1 MPKQKKNKSKKA
13 KGNKKQDPIYQEPK
27 KKKKESKKEKKRN
40 RKYPDND
47 PIEEEFIE
55 ELKKLGYYIK
65 EVDSDGNCLFRA
77 VSDQLENH
85 EYNFDNYRQKTVD
98 YMRDNIDYF
107 KNFIEDEQTVEEYID
122 NMSQNKEW
130 GGNLEI
136 YAMSMALHV
145 NFYIYI
151 YQQPIY
157 IVKNWDDPKQNIM
170 LTYHDG
176 LHYNSLRKI
185 GDGQEKNDE
194 DSSEDEI
201 NDIQGLIDNVDH
213 LNI

>member
-1 MPKQKKNKSKKA
+1 MPKQKKNKSKKV
-13 KGNKKQDPIYQEPK
+13 KGNKKQDPIFQEPK
-27 KKKKESKKEKKRN
+27 RKKKESKKEKKRN

-65 EVDSDGNCLFRA
+65 EVDSDGNCLFRS

-107 KNFIEDEQTVEEYID
+107 KNFIEDDQTVEEYID

-136 YAMSMALHV
+136 YALSMALHV

-151 YQQPIY
+151 YKQPIY
-157 IVKNWDDPKQNIM
+157 VVKNWDDPKQNIM

-185 GDGQEKNDE
+185 GDGQEKRDE
-194 DSSEDEI
+194 DNSEDEI

>member
-1 MPKQKKNKSKKA
+1 
-13 KGNKKQDPIYQEPK
+13 
-27 KKKKESKKEKKRN
+27 
-40 RKYPDND
+40 
-47 PIEEEFIE
+47 
-55 ELKKLGYYIK
+55 
-65 EVDSDGNCLFRA
+65 
-77 VSDQLENH
+77 
-85 EYNFDNYRQKTVD
+85 
-98 YMRDNIDYF
+98 MRDSIDYF
-107 KNFIEDEQTVEEYID
+107 KNFIEDDQTVEEYID

-136 YAMSMALHV
+136 YALSMALHV

-151 YQQPIY
+151 YKQPIY
-157 IVKNWDDPKQNIM
+157 VVKNWDDPKQNIM

-185 GDGQEKNDE
+185 GDGQEKRDE
-194 DSSEDEI
+194 DNSEDEI